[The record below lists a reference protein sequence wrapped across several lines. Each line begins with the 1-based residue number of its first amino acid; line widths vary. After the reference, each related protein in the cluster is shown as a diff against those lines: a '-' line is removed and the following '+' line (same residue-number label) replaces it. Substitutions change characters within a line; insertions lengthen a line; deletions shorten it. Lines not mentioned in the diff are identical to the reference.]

1 MKKETLIVMVKLVL
15 DTSCRDTAA
24 TALEL
29 RDKLKLK
36 MMDSERVNLLEANLI
51 ACMAAD
57 LPEDDHGVALVN

>member
-1 MKKETLIVMVKLVL
+1 MKRETLIVMVKLVL
-15 DTSCRDTAA
+15 DTSCRDTAE

-29 RDKLKLK
+29 REKLKLK

-51 ACMAAD
+51 GCMTPD